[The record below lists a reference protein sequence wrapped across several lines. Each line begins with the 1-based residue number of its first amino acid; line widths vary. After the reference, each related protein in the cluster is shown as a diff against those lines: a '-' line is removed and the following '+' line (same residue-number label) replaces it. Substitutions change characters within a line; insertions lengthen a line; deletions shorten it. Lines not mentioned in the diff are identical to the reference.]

1 MAVEKS
7 SAIVIGS
14 FALGESDRV
23 VTFFTRRF
31 GKVRGVAKAARRMT
45 SRFGSALELF
55 TEGEIVFFDG
65 GRSELVQVDHFD
77 ITRPF
82 AGVRDDLERLGQA
95 AWMTE
100 CVARL
105 TAERDPSPT
114 LYGLLARAL
123 EAIETGARPSRVA
136 IVFGVRCIDV
146 LGHRLR
152 TDVCVGCSRPRTG
165 TTGQASVDVEGG
177 GTVCPTCAHI
187 IPGVITVSAVALAA
201 LSRLRRLSWSD
212 TLSLALGEAEQ
223 DVRRLLDA
231 QTARLAGHP
240 SPANRFLRE
249 VTHAAPVRRGSE

>member
-31 GKVRGVAKAARRMT
+31 GKVRGVAKAARKMK

-77 ITRPF
+77 ITQPF

-95 AWMTE
+95 AWMAD

-105 TAERDPSPT
+105 TA
-114 LYGLLARAL
+114 
-123 EAIETGARPSRVA
+123 
-136 IVFGVRCIDV
+136 VR
-146 LGHRLR
+146 
-152 TDVCVGCSRPRTG
+152 
-165 TTGQASVDVEGG
+165 E
-177 GTVCPTCAHI
+177 
-187 IPGVITVSAVALAA
+187 
-201 LSRLRRLSWSD
+201 
-212 TLSLALGEAEQ
+212 
-223 DVRRLLDA
+223 
-231 QTARLAGHP
+231 P
-240 SPANRFLRE
+240 SPAL
-249 VTHAAPVRRGSE
+249 

>member
-1 MAVEKS
+1 MSVEKS

-31 GKVRGVAKAARRMT
+31 GKVRGVAKAARKMK

-65 GRSELVQVDHFD
+65 GRSDLVQVDHFD

-82 AGVRDDLERLGQA
+82 AGVRDDLARLGHA
-95 AWMTE
+95 AWMAE

-114 LYGLLARAL
+114 LYGLLARGL
-123 EAIETGARPSRVA
+123 QAIEAGARPSRVA
-136 IVFGVRCIDV
+136 VVFGVRCIDT

-152 TDVCVGCSRPRTG
+152 TDVCVGCGRPRAG
-165 TTGQASVDVEGG
+165 TSPQAAVDVEGG
-177 GTVCPTCAHI
+177 GTVCPTCARI
-187 IPGVITVSAVALAA
+187 IPGVIAVSADALAA
-201 LSRLRRLSWSD
+201 LSRLRRLSWD
-212 TLSLALGEAEQ
+212 DALDLGLGEGEH
-223 DVRRLLDA
+223 DIRRMLDA

-249 VTHAAPVRRGSE
+249 VTRE